1 MIRATAA
8 GCDWT
13 FVLVPIRYKSV
24 IGHPR
29 TGAAVLSRPVPGKK
43 TTSTTVATLA
53 RPRHLAA
60 GAGVFVIALG
70 LTVLIGWVSNA
81 HALVQVLPVLSPV
94 RRNAA
99 ACLVL
104 CGLALLAIAL
114 KGPRRLVVVCAG
126 VAGVVGILTIVEHAV
141 GVNLGIDELLGRA
154 YIPQGVSNPGRMPPV
169 SAICFALASVGLLL
183 TFNTQSKRSALAV
196 VFDGSIIAAVGLAT
210 IMAYALGSRG
220 VYGWGHVTGAPFLTA
235 VAFLVLGLGMLAL
248 AWQLDPDPAGIPRW
262 LPVSIAIGG
271 AVSTF
276 SLWQGL
282 IAGGHAPFALLPA
295 VVLAGG
301 CLMAPLFALTV
312 YLAQRGHAQ
321 RDALRR
327 DEARITGEKRVLEM
341 VASARSLHDVL
352 RALCKFVEEIAPEC
366 YCAAHLIDWSVP
378 RFRCSAA
385 PSLPASYNDA
395 IDALP
400 VRSESGPCG
409 RAASLK
415 TQVIA
420 EDIEADPLWSE
431 SPFRVLALAHGLRSC
446 WSTPILSLTGEV
458 LGTFAVYQ
466 RKPASPTPLQ
476 QDLIAQVTHL
486 ARIAIERAQGE
497 AALRRSEAFLA
508 EGQRISATGSFVWR
522 LDTDE
527 ITFSAEL
534 RRIFALE
541 NEPVTL
547 ERILT
552 RVHPDDL
559 PLVANKVDLA
569 RAGVVDHDYEVRVM
583 MPDGSVKYLRTY
595 AHANRD
601 PDGHLEFA
609 GAMQDITQQRL
620 SAEALGAAR
629 SELARV
635 SRITSLGALTASI
648 AHEINQP
655 LSGIITNAS
664 TCLRMLGADPP
675 NVEGARET
683 ARRTIRD
690 GNRAAEVIT
699 RLRALYS
706 GRELS
711 PQLVDLNEAARE
723 VITLWL
729 DDLQR
734 NRVSLRTEFAP
745 DLPMVMGD
753 RIHLQQV
760 VLNLLRNASDAMG
773 GIYDRPRELLVKTQ
787 QDDDDRVRLSVRDVG
802 VGFKPELADR
812 LFGAFYTTKPGGL
825 GMGLSVSRS
834 IIESHHGN
842 LWATL
847 NSGPGATFS
856 FSIPRDFRAA
866 AGVRAPQPA
875 QRPPRAARGE
885 RPAVGNP

>member
-1 MIRATAA
+1 MT
-8 GCDWT
+8 T
-13 FVLVPIRYKSV
+13 L
-24 IGHPR
+24 PR
-29 TGAAVLSRPVPGKK
+29 PTRF
-43 TTSTTVATLA
+43 
-53 RPRHLAA
+53 AA

-70 LTVLIGWVSNA
+70 LTVLAGWFSNTQ
-81 HALVQVLPVLSPV
+81 ALVQVLPELAPM

-104 CGLALLAIAL
+104 CGLGLLATAL
-114 KGPRRLVVVCAG
+114 RGPRRLVVACAG
-126 VAGVVGILTIVEHAV
+126 IVGLVGILTIVEYLV
-141 GVNLGIDELLGRA
+141 GVNLGIDELLGPA
-154 YIPQGVSNPGRMPPV
+154 YIPRGISNPGRMPPV
-169 SAICFALASVGLLL
+169 SAICFPLIAVGLLL
-183 TFNTQSKRSALAV
+183 ARDTHSKRSALAG
-196 VFDGSIIAAVGLAT
+196 VFDASIVAAVGLAT
-210 IMAYALGSRG
+210 IMAYALGSSG
-220 VYGWGHVTGAPFLTA
+220 VYGWGHVTSAPFLTA
-235 VAFLVLGLGMLAL
+235 VGFLILGLGMLAL
-248 AWQLDPDPAGIPRW
+248 AWQVDPDPAGIPRW

-271 AVSTF
+271 TVSTF
-276 SLWQGL
+276 GLWQGL
-282 IAGGHAPFALLPA
+282 IAGGQAPFALLPA

-301 CLMAPLFALTV
+301 CIVAGLFALAV
-312 YLAQRGHAQ
+312 YLAQRGHTQAG
-321 RDALRR
+321 ALRR
-327 DEARITGEKRVLEM
+327 SEARIAGEKRVLEM
-341 VASARSLHDVL
+341 VASGRSLRDVL
-352 RALCKFVEEIAPEC
+352 NALCKFVEDSAPGC
-366 YCAAHLIDWSVP
+366 HCAVYLIDWSGP
-378 RFRCSAA
+378 RFRGGAA
-385 PSLPASYNDA
+385 PSLPRSYNDA
-395 IDALP
+395 IDGLP
-400 VRSESGPCG
+400 IQSEIGPCA
-409 RAASLK
+409 RAATLK
-415 TQVIA
+415 TQVIT
-420 EDIEADPLWSE
+420 EDVETDPLWSE
-431 SPFRVLALAHGLRSC
+431 SPFRALALAHGLRSC
-446 WSTPILSLTGEV
+446 WSTPVYSLAGVV

-466 RKPASPTPLQ
+466 RKPARPTPLQ

-486 ARIAIERAQGE
+486 ARIAIERAQSE

-534 RRIFALE
+534 RRIFELE
-541 NEPVTL
+541 RDDPVTI
-547 ERILT
+547 ERIMV
-552 RVHPDDL
+552 RVHPDDV
-559 PLVANKVDLA
+559 PVVAAKIELA
-569 RAGVVDHDYEVRVM
+569 RAGVVDHDYEVRLRM
-583 MPDGSVKYLRTY
+583 SDGSVKYLRTY

-601 PDGHLEFA
+601 PDGHIEFS
-609 GAMQDITQQRL
+609 GAMQDITPQKL
-620 SAEALGAAR
+620 SADALGAAR

-664 TCLRMLGADPP
+664 TSLRMLGADPP

-690 GNRAAEVIT
+690 ANRGAEVIS

-723 VITLWL
+723 VVTLWF

-734 NRVSLRTEFAP
+734 NRVSLRTAFAP
-745 DLPMVMGD
+745 DLPIVMGD
-753 RIHLQQV
+753 RLQLQQV

-773 GIYDRPRELLVKTQ
+773 GIYDRPRELLVKTE
-787 QDDDDRVRLSVRDVG
+787 QDDGDRVRLSVRDVG
-802 VGFKPELADR
+802 VGFEPDMADR
-812 LFGAFYTTKPGGL
+812 MFGAFYTTKPGGL

-856 FSIPRDFRAA
+856 FSIPRDFRTVSGA
-866 AGVRAPQPA
+866 RAPQPA
-875 QRPPRAARGE
+875 PRPSRAKRSD